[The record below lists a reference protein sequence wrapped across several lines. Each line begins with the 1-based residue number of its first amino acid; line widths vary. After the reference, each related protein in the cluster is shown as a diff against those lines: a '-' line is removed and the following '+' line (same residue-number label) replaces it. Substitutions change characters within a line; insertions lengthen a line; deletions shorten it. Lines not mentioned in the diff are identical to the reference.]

1 MSPSVEIDFSVLPS
15 LSDREGEKKTSDYW
29 IEAPEGSTLQ
39 TFWAFPSFER
49 TLVESLS
56 KPIPGP
62 AIEGAL
68 TQWILVRSGLSQT
81 RSVAPV
87 LSRPLWL
94 LIRPAD
100 QSVLS
105 IVDAETRQ
113 AIADGTSHED
123 YRAAKNAIDVLRE
136 SQVLTGAASRFAPPK
151 LMRLLVT
158 PGKTK
163 TTVGP
168 SLTLD
173 SGDESIQ
180 TEARTRN
187 IHRGLLGKLLGQL
200 GGTDLTQALGLR
212 ELGAITLI
220 APRGKKEVVGMSYR
234 YMTGLRTTLIEKGRL
249 ASSQ

>member
-1 MSPSVEIDFSVLPS
+1 MSPSVDIDPSILPP
-15 LSDREGEKKTSDYW
+15 LSERSGEKKTSDYW
-29 IEAPEGSTLQ
+29 IEAPEGSVLQ
-39 TFWAFPSFER
+39 SFWAFPSWER
-49 TLVESLS
+49 TLVESLGQ
-56 KPIPGP
+56 PIPGP
-62 AIEGAL
+62 AVDGNL

-81 RSVAPV
+81 RGVTPV

-94 LIRPAD
+94 LVKTLD

-113 AIADGTSHED
+113 PIAEGTNHD
-123 YRAAKNAIDVLRE
+123 DFKAARNAIDVLRE
-136 SQVLTGAASRFAPPK
+136 AQGLAGAATRFAPPK

-173 SGDESIQ
+173 LGDETIQ

-220 APRGKKEVVGMSYR
+220 APRGQKEVVGESYR
-234 YMTGLRTTLIEKGRL
+234 YMTGLRTTLTEKGRL
-249 ASSQ
+249 ASSL